1 MTLRPLADVSAADW
15 FVNDTAPLILRANL
29 GPSGFAAYAR
39 VLHAWAGNETGTE
52 EGRWEGHLDGSLLKA
67 LCEVLAGH
75 TTTADDCFFAL
86 WDGYG
91 DLYGGESAGFLTAFA
106 GPVPWPA
113 RPFRKA
119 RPKESPPPAFSA
131 AVLDG
136 PKVVADQDY
145 LLFGGALA
153 SAGDW
158 GAADWGHGIR
168 RDINSPNLMWPADRA
183 WFVTTN
189 IDGTWTGV
197 GGSAGLVDDLL
208 REPRLEVVR
217 ARYDQEA
224 LR

>member
-1 MTLRPLADVSAADW
+1 MTLRPLSDVSAADW
-15 FVNDTAPLILRANL
+15 FVNDEAPLILRANL

-39 VLHAWAGNETGTE
+39 VLHGWGGNAAGSKDD
-52 EGRWEGHLDGSLLKA
+52 RWEGHLDDPLLKA
-67 LCEVLAGH
+67 LCQDLAIH
-75 TTTADDCFFAL
+75 TTTPDDCFFGL

-119 RPKESPPPAFSA
+119 RPKESPPPAFPAS
-131 AVLDG
+131 VLDG
-136 PKVVADQDY
+136 PKVDNSY
-145 LLFGGALA
+145 LLFGGKL
-153 SAGDW
+153 SEAGDW

-168 RDINSPNLMWPADRA
+168 RAVNSPNLMWPADRA

-189 IDGTWTGV
+189 IDGTWTGI
-197 GGSAGLVDDLL
+197 GGSTELIDDLL
-208 REPRLEVVR
+208 RDPRLEVVR
-217 ARYDQEA
+217 TRYDQEA